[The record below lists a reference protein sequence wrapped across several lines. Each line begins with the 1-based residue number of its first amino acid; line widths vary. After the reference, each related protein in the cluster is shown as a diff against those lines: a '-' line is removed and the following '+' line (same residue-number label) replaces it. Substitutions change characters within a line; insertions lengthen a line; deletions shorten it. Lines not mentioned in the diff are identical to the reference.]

1 MSWLSSFWVVLASW
15 NVGKAEKAM
24 LKILVEIEVDDMASE
39 NLKLVVEE
47 LDLVCFVS
55 VKRCEKNNLQRE
67 KQIHLLVN
75 NADEKAGEETGLY
88 YRHVV
93 FRDMFYFTN
102 FVLPSNGR
110 FSDCKVD
117 RMVKFIEF
125 EADEIEQNIDTQSE
139 DEYRFKKNEM
149 ILKGKMEVNQ
159 LFNKKTNLMNRKTAK
174 MTTTQMTSARLEI
187 LNTRDKY
194 IKSVLA
200 DVNKELL
207 KMRNN
212 RLCYYQEILKQLIL
226 QAMYQV
232 LEEEVCL
239 ILITDD
245 EKYVTSIIPELRQ
258 IYLAN
263 TGINVKL
270 NIDKSIKLPTQEIGG
285 AVVTDKSRK
294 LIVENT
300 LVVRLLNLTQ
310 QAIPII
316 CTGLFG
322 PNPTRNYLRDT

>member
-1 MSWLSSFWVVLASW
+1 
-15 NVGKAEKAM
+15 
-24 LKILVEIEVDDMASE
+24 
-39 NLKLVVEE
+39 
-47 LDLVCFVS
+47 
-55 VKRCEKNNLQRE
+55 
-67 KQIHLLVN
+67 
-75 NADEKAGEETGLY
+75 
-88 YRHVV
+88 
-93 FRDMFYFTN
+93 
-102 FVLPSNGR
+102 
-110 FSDCKVD
+110 
-117 RMVKFIEF
+117 
-125 EADEIEQNIDTQSE
+125 
-139 DEYRFKKNEM
+139 
-149 ILKGKMEVNQ
+149 
-159 LFNKKTNLMNRKTAK
+159 
-174 MTTTQMTSARLEI
+174 MTTTRMTNARLEI

-232 LEEEVCL
+232 LEQEVSL
-239 ILITDD
+239 ILISDD
-245 EKYVTSIIPELRQ
+245 EKYVTSMIPELRQ

-263 TGINVKL
+263 TGINVKI

-285 AVVTDKSRK
+285 VVVTGKSRR

-322 PNPTRNYLRDT
+322 LNPTRTYLRDT